1 MDNVIRINT
10 IEDYTDFFGCPAA
23 RHPLMSL
30 CRLSDVKDFVSPGC
44 PVELNLYTIVV
55 KDGNTCTEQYG
66 WHEYDFRR
74 GALSFFA
81 PGQLH
86 RWGDARA
93 DASRW
98 GWMLSFHPDF
108 IRRYALGQRI
118 KSLRFFGYE
127 TNEAL
132 HVSHSERQTI
142 ESLMENMEREYQRD
156 IDEHTQGI
164 IVSLIDVLMNYAE
177 RFYTRQFRTRQSVEP
192 DILQRVREAI
202 NQHYAQR
209 NASLITPRDIADRL
223 CMSPHYLT
231 DYLRTQTGQNTQQ
244 HIHAYLIDRAKHL
257 LVTTDSPASEIA
269 YRLGFEY
276 PQHFARLFKQKTGL
290 TPIEFRK
297 AG

>member
-156 IDEHTQGI
+156 I
-164 IVSLIDVLMNYAE
+164 
-177 RFYTRQFRTRQSVEP
+177 
-192 DILQRVREAI
+192 
-202 NQHYAQR
+202 
-209 NASLITPRDIADRL
+209 ADRL

-244 HIHAYLIDRAKHL
+244 HIHSYLIDRAKHL

-276 PQHFARLFKQKTGL
+276 PQHFTRFFKQKTGL
-290 TPIEFRK
+290 TPIEFRR